1 MKKATS
7 TTKLTLAAMSAA
19 ISTLLVYA
27 ASILPT
33 GRIGLMFAASLA
45 MWIPL
50 NEKRSVGYAILSYIV
65 CGALSFVLSSNKI
78 YSILYI
84 GFFGLYGFIKFGM
97 DKLTRDKLTAF
108 ILKLITC
115 NIIGIAG
122 IVISFK
128 AFDTD
133 LFALIPE
140 FPTWVIIIAIELSFV
155 VYEVVYSLCVNAF
168 DKSLRSFLMQRN
180 R

>member
-1 MKKATS
+1 MKKVSSA
-7 TTKLTLAAMSAA
+7 TKLTLAAMSAA

-27 ASILPT
+27 ASMLPT
-33 GRIGLMFAASLA
+33 GRIGLLFAASLTL
-45 MWIPL
+45 WIPL

-65 CGALSFVLSSNKI
+65 CGALSLILSSNKI
-78 YSILYI
+78 YSILYL
-84 GFFGLYGFIKFGM
+84 GFFGLYGFIKFGI
-97 DKLTRDKLTAF
+97 DKLSRDKLIAF

-122 IVISFK
+122 IVIAFK
-128 AFDTD
+128 VFDTD

-140 FPTWVIIIAIELSFV
+140 FPTWVIIVAIELFFV
-155 VYEVVYSLCVNAF
+155 AYEVIYSLCVNAF
-168 DKSLRSFLMQRN
+168 DRSLRSFLMQKN